1 MGNSED
7 APLLTTAGWRPPCA
21 RPGLAGSLA
30 CPSPRTGP
38 RRTRLLR
45 SSHSFSFRGG
55 AGSYRPKTED
65 ALAAGG
71 GAPRRWARED
81 GEPGG
86 STLLRPRGAGI
97 ISFPGRIHPMR
108 RHTITRLERS
118 QRSRPREGGRGHG
131 TPPPPQSLRGG
142 WRRCRRR
149 ARLQAATAHSF
160 SRRPEHVGMAT
171 TSQTG
176 EPESPPEGTAVP
188 GTGTLGRSCPCWG
201 PHRFL

>member
-7 APLLTTAGWRPPCA
+7 APLLTTAGRRPPCA

-30 CPSPRTGP
+30 SPSPPTGP

-86 STLLRPRGAGI
+86 SRPA
-97 ISFPGRIHPMR
+97 
-108 RHTITRLERS
+108 
-118 QRSRPREGGRGHG
+118 EGPSH
-131 TPPPPQSLRGG
+131 
-142 WRRCRRR
+142 
-149 ARLQAATAHSF
+149 
-160 SRRPEHVGMAT
+160 
-171 TSQTG
+171 
-176 EPESPPEGTAVP
+176 
-188 GTGTLGRSCPCWG
+188 
-201 PHRFL
+201 